1 MSSLEG
7 EAPNSSARL
16 ALPLKYEYKGRFGA
30 APSASPSIVEASHE
44 EIDAFVKNI
53 LGLTKEKEE

>member
-7 EAPNSSARL
+7 EAPKSSATL

-30 APSASPSIVEASHE
+30 APMASKPMEEASHE

-53 LGLTKEKEE
+53 LGLTKRKEE